1 MIEIRQLRYFQAVAE
16 ELHFGRAAARVAIAQ
31 PALSRQVQ
39 QLEAAI
45 GTPLL
50 RRTQRRVELLPA
62 GALLLERTR
71 MILHELEH
79 AAIDARRT
87 GAGELGRLSV
97 GFIHSSTYGLL
108 PSIIGRFRELYPAI
122 ELELH
127 EMPITGQHEALLRG
141 VIDVGLLRVQRA
153 SAELEVVPIME
164 DPLVLALPAMHPLA
178 QRKALKLRAV
188 ADDPFVMFGKGASA
202 LFHERIQAMCE
213 RAGFQPKVVQNATQI
228 HTVVGL
234 VGAGLGVAIVPL
246 TARNLH
252 PEQVRF
258 VRLSDPPEHV
268 HVALAW
274 RRGHETPAI
283 RSFRRVTEQV
293 VAGMAPSE
301 GGQPGVGQRGVGQPG
316 VGQPNAKVAKTTQKS
331 RKTSRRS

>member
-1 MIEIRQLRYFQAVAE
+1 MIEVRQLRYFQAVAE

-39 QLEAAI
+39 QLEEAI

-71 MILHELEH
+71 MILHELER
-79 AAIDARRT
+79 AAADTRRT
-87 GAGELGRLSV
+87 GAGELGRLTV

-108 PSIIGRFRELYPAI
+108 PSIVGRFRELYPAI
-122 ELELH
+122 ELELQ
-127 EMPITGQHEALLRG
+127 ELPITAQHAALLRG
-141 VIDVGLLRVQRA
+141 TIDVGLLRVQSA
-153 SAELEVVPIME
+153 PAELEVLPVME
-164 DPLVLALPAMHPLA
+164 DPLLLALPTLHPLA
-178 QRKALKLRAV
+178 ARQKLRLKSV
-188 ADDPFVMFGKGASA
+188 AADPFVMFGKVDSA
-202 LFHERIQAMCE
+202 LFHERIQALCQ
-213 RAGFQPKVVQNATQI
+213 RAGFEPRVAQYATQI

-234 VGAGLGVAIVPL
+234 VGAGLGVAVVPA

-252 PEQVRF
+252 PQNVRF
-258 VRLSDPPEHV
+258 IRLIDEAEPL

-293 VAGMAPSE
+293 VAGL
-301 GGQPGVGQRGVGQPG
+301 
-316 VGQPNAKVAKTTQKS
+316 S
-331 RKTSRRS
+331 RAG